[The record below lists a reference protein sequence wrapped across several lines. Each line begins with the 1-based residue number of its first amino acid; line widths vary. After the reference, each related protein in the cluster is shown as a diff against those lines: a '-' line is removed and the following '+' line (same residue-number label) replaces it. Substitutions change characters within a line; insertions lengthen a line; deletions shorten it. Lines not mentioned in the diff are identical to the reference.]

1 MVFREVSVIEIREV
15 LRAWLAGKSERAVAA
30 QAGVDRKTSRRY
42 VTAAVAAGL
51 SRGGGEDQLTDELI
65 GQVVSVVRPVR
76 PDGHGQGWAELEA
89 RQEEITAW
97 VKGGVAVVKIGI
109 LLARQGVVVAE
120 RTLHRFAAERCGAGG
135 SKVTTPVDDGPPGS
149 ELQVDFGDLGLI
161 PAGEGRRRKLRALVF
176 TACFSRYMFVYLTF
190 SMTLEEVIAGCEDAW
205 AFFSGVFRVVVPDN
219 MSPVVASADAVNPRL
234 TREWLEYAQARGF
247 VTGPARVRHPRDK
260 PRVEAGVHYVQGNF
274 FAGETFLDLADA
286 RSRMTAWLATA
297 NARVH
302 GSTRQVPAV
311 VFAGQEAPCLL
322 PAPAERYQVP
332 YWAQVKVHVDYHI
345 QVARALYSVPWRHV
359 GARVMARADEHLVKV
374 YLRDQLIK
382 THPRKQPG
390 GRSTDAAD
398 MPPGVEGYATRTVDR
413 LVAQAA
419 CYGES
424 TGIYARR
431 LLDGDAPWMMMRSV
445 YRLIGLAK
453 RYGAGAAEAAC
464 ARALDVDVINVSK
477 IESMLKNATENT
489 PAAAAPAAA
498 GGGRFARDA
507 AEYATATGI
516 RLRVV
521 AGGNDTAAAGGNA
534 GGGQGGAPSPA
545 GDRS

>member
-1 MVFREVSVIEIREV
+1 MVYREVSVIEIREA
-15 LRAWLAGKSERAVAA
+15 LRAWLAGKSERAVAV
-30 QAGVDRKTSRRY
+30 QAGVDRKTSKRY
-42 VTAAVAAGL
+42 VMAAVAAGL
-51 SRGGGEDQLTDELI
+51 SRDGGEGQLTDELI

-89 RQEEITAW
+89 RREQIAKW
-97 VKGGVAVVKIGI
+97 VTGGVPVVKIGI

-120 RTLHRFAAERCGAGG
+120 RTLHRFAAERCGAAGR
-135 SKVTTPVDDGPPGS
+135 VTTPVDDGPPGG
-149 ELQVDFGDLGLI
+149 ELQIDFGDLGLI
-161 PAGEGRRRKLRALVF
+161 PAGDGRRRKLRALVF

-205 AFFSGVFRVVVPDN
+205 QFFSGVFRVVVPDN

-234 TREWLEYAQARGF
+234 TREWLEYSQVRGF
-247 VTGPARVRHPRDK
+247 ATDPARVRHPRDK
-260 PRVEAGVHYVQGNF
+260 PRVEAGVKFVQGNF
-274 FAGETFLDLADA
+274 FAGESFLDLADA
-286 RSRMTAWLATA
+286 RSKMAAWLGVA

-302 GSTRQVPAV
+302 GTTRQVPAV
-311 VFAGQEAPCLL
+311 IFAAQEAPCLL
-322 PAPAERYQVP
+322 PAPAGRYQVP

-359 GARVMARADEHLVKV
+359 GAQVMARADEHLVKV

-382 THPRKQPG
+382 THPRKHPG
-390 GRSTDAAD
+390 GRSTDTAD

-413 LVAQAA
+413 MVAQAA
-419 CYGES
+419 SYGPA

-453 RYGAGAAEAAC
+453 RYGPQAAEAAC
-464 ARALDVDVINVSK
+464 ARALDVNVISVSK

-489 PAAAAPAAA
+489 PPADGLAA
-498 GGGRFARDA
+498 GAGAGPGRFARDA

-516 RLRVV
+516 RLQVV
-521 AGGNDTAAAGGNA
+521 DGGSDP
-534 GGGQGGAPSPA
+534 GGG
-545 GDRS
+545 RS